1 MRMSAILTEKE
12 YIVLAD
18 VKTTVSLKIK
28 AKSLKEA
35 ETIAQY
41 QLNDLSVANVKL
53 NIEHL
58 NGEVLK
64 PNVENF
70 EIEINSIEEE

>member
-18 VKTTVSLKIK
+18 VKTTASLKIK

-64 PNVENF
+64 PDVEDF
-70 EIEINSIEEE
+70 YIEVSSVEEY